1 MNELGEVLSELK
13 EIHKEIS
20 DLRDEI
26 RNFLGFFELNE
37 DEVKKLK
44 TDIDDYKANKLE
56 TLNVEDV
63 KKELNL

>member
-1 MNELGEVLSELK
+1 MNELGEVLTELR

-37 DEVKKLK
+37 KEVKKLK
-44 TDIDDYKANKLE
+44 KDVEDYKANKLE
-56 TLNVEDV
+56 TLNIDDL

>member
-37 DEVKKLK
+37 EEVKKLRK
-44 TDIDDYKANKLE
+44 DIDDYKANKLE
-56 TLNVEDV
+56 TLNVEDI
-63 KKELNL
+63 KKELDL